1 MTIQNEIQPMID
13 ENPYV
18 SGQATMDNVLES
30 SQYVLYVSKEGMKHI
45 MDRHADAYAPGSL
58 FTLPRE
64 KFYAELEDIIVES
77 PTEVDA
83 RGMVKWLEVDL
94 GSTVG
99 QMGVAHADPAQ
110 VKTMADYTMPGG
122 RMEKVKV
129 AAGRRA
135 DTSLLS
141 VITAKIGEVQ
151 DGREVLSLV
160 TMFPGSNSINGVD
173 MPHDR
178 GAFASAGFYF
188 VFPEVSPALS

>member
-30 SQYVLYVSKEGMKHI
+30 SQYALYVSKEGMKHI

-58 FTLPRE
+58 FTLPQE
-64 KFYAELEDIIVES
+64 KFYTGLKDIIGES

-94 GSTVG
+94 GSTIG
-99 QMGVAHADPAQ
+99 QMGVAHADPVQ
-110 VKTMADYTMPGG
+110 VKAMTDYTMPGG

-129 AAGRRA
+129 APGERT

-141 VITAKIGEVQ
+141 VITAKIGELQ

-160 TMFPGSNSINGVD
+160 TMFPGSNSINGVE

-178 GAFASAGFYF
+178 GAFAGAGFYF
-188 VFPEVSPALS
+188 VLPADSSAL

>member
-18 SGQATMDNVLES
+18 SGQVTMDNVLES

-45 MDRHADAYAPGSL
+45 MDRHADPYAPGSL
-58 FTLPRE
+58 FTLPQA
-64 KFYAELEDIIVES
+64 KFYAELEDIIVEF

-94 GSTVG
+94 GSTIG
-99 QMGVAHADPAQ
+99 KMGVAHADPSQ
-110 VKTMADYTMPGG
+110 VALMSDYTMPGG

-129 AAGRRA
+129 AAGERA

-141 VITAKIGEVQ
+141 VITAKIGELQ

-160 TMFPGSNSINGVD
+160 TMFPGSNSINGVA

-178 GAFASAGFYF
+178 GAFESSGFYF
-188 VFPEVSPALS
+188 VLPPDSPALS

>member
-1 MTIQNEIQPMID
+1 MTTQNEIQPMID

-58 FTLPRE
+58 FTLPQE
-64 KFYAELEDIIVES
+64 KFYGELEDIIVEF

-83 RGMVKWLEVDL
+83 RGMVKWIEVDL

-99 QMGVAHADPAQ
+99 HMGVAYADPEQ
-110 VKTMADYTMPGG
+110 VKMMADYTMPGG

-129 AAGRRA
+129 AAGERKP
-135 DTSLLS
+135 TSLLS
-141 VITAKIGEVQ
+141 VITAKIGELQ

-160 TMFPGSNSINGVD
+160 TMFPGANSIDGHEL
-173 MPHDR
+173 PHDR
-178 GAFASAGFYF
+178 NAFAGAGFYF
-188 VFPEVSPALS
+188 VLPEDSPAL